1 MIFVKKVVIV
11 EGKHDLSR
19 LKQVFPNLSVLITNG
34 GAVSDEFL
42 ELVRSLS
49 EKNEVVLLLDPDYS
63 GERIRKTISSYCP
76 NVSHAFVRVKDA
88 ISKNGKK
95 IGVEHVDLEIL
106 KNVLNNVSKADYHE
120 NVTVQDLYDLGLV
133 GNKESKKKRKLLCER
148 LNIGYVNG
156 KQLAQRLNLFNI
168 TLKQV
173 KEVL

>member
-1 MIFVKKVVIV
+1 MIV

-34 GAVSDEFL
+34 SAVSDEFL
-42 ELVRSLS
+42 ELVKNLS
-49 EKNEVVLLLDPDYS
+49 EKNEVILLLDPDYS
-63 GERIRKTISSYCP
+63 GERIRRIISSYCP
-76 NVSHAFVRVKDA
+76 NVSHAFVRREVA

-95 IGVEHVDLEIL
+95 VGVEHVDLEIL
-106 KNVLNNVSKADYHE
+106 KNVLNNVSKSDFHE
-120 NVTVQDLYDLGLV
+120 NISVQDLYDLGLI
-133 GNKESKKKRKLLCER
+133 GNKESKKKRKLLCDK

-156 KQLAQRLNLFNI
+156 KQLAHRLNLFNI

>member
-1 MIFVKKVVIV
+1 MIV

-19 LKQVFPNLSVLITNG
+19 LKQIFPKLSVLITNG
-34 GAVSDEFL
+34 SAVSDEFL

-63 GERIRKTISSYCP
+63 GERIRRIISSYCP